1 MIILNVTYK
10 CIPGMREEFLEAIL
24 REGIDEA
31 SRAEADN
38 LKYDYYIPLDG
49 GDDLLL
55 VEKWRDGTDLKA
67 HAETPHY
74 AKLKELKPVYV
85 TETVVERYE
94 ITEHTKEEKPME
106 EQIITITVKT
116 QGDSCEL
123 SDAEIKDW
131 YMNKIT
137 ALFDPRWGAPEIT
150 VDVKRRPL

>member
-1 MIILNVTYK
+1 MIVLNVTYK
-10 CIPGMREEFLEAIL
+10 CKPELREEFLETIL

-31 SRAEADN
+31 SRAEAGN
-38 LKYDYYIPLDG
+38 LKYDYYLPFDG

-55 VEKWRDGTDLKA
+55 VEKWRDETALKA

-94 ITEHTKEEKPME
+94 KPEATAGEAEEL
-106 EQIITITVKT
+106 TVTVTVKT
-116 QGDSCEL
+116 KGDQCEL
-123 SDAEIKDW
+123 SDTEIKAW
-131 YMNKIT
+131 Y
-137 ALFDPRWGAPEIT
+137 AGHVASLFDPKWGTPEIT